1 MIIRVTTQS
10 VHGIQAVLSKHIIE
24 AGNGV
29 LLADSLDWIID
40 RQWGCDTRL
49 VAVGAEETIT
59 AWANIKKGDQNA
71 DKIKTQQE
79 Y

>member
-1 MIIRVTTQS
+1 MVIRVTTQS

-40 RQWGCDTRL
+40 RQRGCDARL
-49 VAVGAEETIT
+49 VAVGAEEIST

-71 DKIKTQQE
+71 EKKTQQE